1 MERLAIGVIVG
12 EAPSELGLAGAA
24 ARQPGWSVR
33 AMAVDDASDSVAAL
47 VVDVPLVE
55 RAAALERLL
64 VRCPRLPILIEAPL
78 VVDPASGAL
87 LVDVARD
94 DRVVAANPLRYALH
108 TRRLL
113 EEVTRERI
121 QTFFAAWRF
130 QSELSRDH
138 ALPQLLDYLGA
149 LCSERPRRI
158 SAMQHPDQPIV
169 IVTLRYP
176 SDVLGSIEVGGHL
189 PRGFPTASQLV
200 VECFC
205 ETSAFVCEPGHQAV
219 EVYGAEH
226 GAHAWQPEPADAIV
240 TAFAAWLRGGP
251 HPPGSFADNV
261 ANLRLVDRVSRALQT
276 GAVLEEWEG
285 AV

>member
-12 EAPSELGLAGAA
+12 EPPGDPGLASAA

-33 AMAVDDASDSVAAL
+33 AMAVDDCPSDRLAAL
-47 VVDVPLVE
+47 VVDVPLAG
-55 RAAALERLL
+55 RAAVLERLL
-64 VRCPRLPILIEAPL
+64 ALCPRLPMLIEAP
-78 VVDPASGAL
+78 VVVHPSLGGVLEDL
-87 LVDVARD
+87 ARE
-94 DRVVAANPLRYALH
+94 DRVVVANPLRYALH

-113 EEVTRERI
+113 EEVTRERV

-130 QSELSRDH
+130 RSELSRDH
-138 ALPQLLDYLGA
+138 ALPQLLDYLCA
-149 LCSERPRRI
+149 LCPEMPGRI
-158 SAMQHPDQPIV
+158 SAMQHRDQPIL

-189 PRGFPTASQLV
+189 PRSFPTASDLV

-205 ETSAFVCEPGHQAV
+205 ETSAFMCEPGHQAV

-240 TAFAAWLRGGP
+240 TAFAGWLRGGDR
-251 HPPGSFADNV
+251 PPGSIGNDV
-261 ANLRLVDRVSRALQT
+261 ATLRLVGRISRALQA
-276 GAVLEEWEG
+276 GAVVE
-285 AV
+285 